1 MEGATCLGD
10 VLAAH
15 GYHAVL
21 MTGADVDFGGKG
33 TFHASHGFVERL
45 GFNALKARA
54 GAAAQ
59 QTRGCEHGEWKIEGE
74 ALFALVWAK
83 VDELANQAELFALA
97 PTAIAKLLR
106 LVAACTLEAV

>member
-15 GYHAVL
+15 GYHTVL

-33 TFHASHGFVERL
+33 TFHGSHGFVERL
-45 GFNALKARA
+45 GFNALRARA

-59 QTRGCEHGEWKIEGE
+59 QTWGREHGEWKIEDE
-74 ALFALVWAK
+74 ALFALVRAK
-83 VDELANQAELFALA
+83 LDELANRAEPFALA
-97 PTAIAKLLR
+97 LTAIAQLLR
-106 LVAACTLEAV
+106 LVAGCTLEAV

>member
-1 MEGATCLGD
+1 MAGPLAEHRHRGVAGDGGDTCLGD

-15 GYHAVL
+15 GYNTVP

-45 GFNALKARA
+45 GFNALNAKA

-59 QTRGCEHGEWKIEGE
+59 QTWGR
-74 ALFALVWAK
+74 
-83 VDELANQAELFALA
+83 
-97 PTAIAKLLR
+97 
-106 LVAACTLEAV
+106 